1 MENKINEKE
10 FLNLKEAGDLLGLS
24 KQTIS
29 EFTKLN
35 DFPSTKLK
43 RRILI
48 NRKGLLNWVESQK
61 NVEY

>member
-10 FLNLKEAGDLLGLS
+10 FLNLKEAGELLGLS
-24 KQTIS
+24 RQTIS
-29 EFTKLN
+29 GFTKLK

-48 NRKGLLNWVESQK
+48 NKNRLLDWIKTRK

>member
-1 MENKINEKE
+1 MEKTINEKE

-29 EFTKLN
+29 EFTKLK